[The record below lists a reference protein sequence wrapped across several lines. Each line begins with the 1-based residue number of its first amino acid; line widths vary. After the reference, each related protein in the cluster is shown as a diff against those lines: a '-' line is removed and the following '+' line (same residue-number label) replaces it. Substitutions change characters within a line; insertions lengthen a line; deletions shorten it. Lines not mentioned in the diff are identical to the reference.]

1 MLWLLE
7 SSGYAYKEILASE
20 ILADDRTLAELVRR
34 LVEAFQPERILLFGS
49 KARGEAGP
57 DSDYDLLVLVGDG
70 APTERR
76 RSRKAYQAFR
86 GTRTAADV
94 LVWSQQEFERRLHV
108 TASLPATINRE
119 GILLLGVSG

>member
-119 GILLLGVSG
+119 GILLYAR